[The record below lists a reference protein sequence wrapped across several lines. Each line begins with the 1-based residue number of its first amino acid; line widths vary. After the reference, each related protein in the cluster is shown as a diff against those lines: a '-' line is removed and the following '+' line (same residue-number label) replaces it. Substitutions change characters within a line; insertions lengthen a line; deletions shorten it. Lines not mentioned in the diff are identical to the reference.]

1 MQTRISLT
9 FYFQVQVFRYDQKF
23 VPLAREEKFT
33 PTPPRRTRSRSQ
45 ISAHTLDDA
54 DSFKHDS
61 IEAFTAFNEQ
71 DKENG

>member
-1 MQTRISLT
+1 MQ
-9 FYFQVQVFRYDQKF
+9 RYDEKF
-23 VPLAREEKFT
+23 VPLATGDHFT

-54 DSFKHDS
+54 DSFKNDS
-61 IEAFTAFNEQ
+61 IEAFTVFNIQ